1 MRNCVRA
8 ADRAVG
14 TELIAGMFRILLLAG
29 MGIALVAIVG
39 IFTSPIDVRH
49 SWHDE
54 SLIIGWAGIGVMV
67 FAIIFRP
74 WLRSRFSL
82 RMLLIATTL
91 VALVLG
97 AIVFA
102 ARQ

>member
-1 MRNCVRA
+1 MPNRVRA
-8 ADRAVG
+8 TDRVVG

-82 RMLLIATTL
+82 RTLLIATTL
-91 VALVLG
+91 IAVVLG
-97 AIVFA
+97 MIVWTV
-102 ARQ
+102 R